1 MAKFFY
7 DCMEI
12 VILKKTTKSKDTNY
26 GLEKG
31 PIENHIFITSG
42 NQGMWKRGP
51 T

>member
-7 DCMEI
+7 DCMGDSYI
-12 VILKKTTKSKDTNY
+12 KKNQQSQKTNY